1 MQDNGTNERGPV
13 PADDRLRSGSM
24 PQREEAD
31 DVIDLGQLLR
41 VLWRGKFIIAV
52 VAALCVLVG
61 GYYAYVVATPV
72 YRSTSVI
79 LLETQQQGL
88 TDLQG
93 LLGGMSGETTEVNSE
108 LEVLRARG
116 LVEDVVR
123 RLDLQNDPE
132 FNVKL
137 REPGNVEQVKI
148 WLRETLSPEGQEFS
162 DPAAQAE
169 RTLDNVVT
177 AVRDRLGVRNIP
189 NSLVFEITFESNN
202 PQKAARITRAVTQ
215 AYLDRQVEVKF
226 VAIERATEWLST
238 RVAELQSQLETAEQA
253 RASFSSSTDLVSAE
267 GLQVLERQLKDL
279 RDRISDQRA
288 TIARDEASIA
298 ALQATSDP
306 ARLAELSG
314 DRTLQRLAQAL
325 DGSANRQEVF
335 DARLEQVLDDKRA
348 AIARSQVQV
357 RNLERSAADF
367 EAQIERQSADL
378 IRLQQ
383 LNREAESIR
392 LLYETFLTRLNETA
406 AQQGVQQPDSVVLSN
421 AVVPQVTSAPRKSL
435 ILAMSGILG
444 LMLGGLIVLLL
455 EARRRG
461 VRTATDL
468 QNRTGLPVLGQIPL
482 IAEKKRAKTIAY
494 IRDKPASAAAEA
506 IRNLRTGVLYSNI
519 DNPPQVVMITS
530 SIPSE
535 GKTLTS
541 ISLAMNLAAAGGKV
555 LLIEGDIRRRTFGS
569 YFKNLKSR
577 GVVSVLTDEA
587 PLSDAVQHYKD
598 FGIDVLAGEDSM
610 VNAAD
615 LYSSKRF
622 AKMVANA
629 REVYD
634 HIVIDTPPVLVVPD
648 ARIIANVA
656 DALLVC
662 VKWDSTSVDQIDET
676 LRLFRVDST
685 PVTGVVLTQVNPKG
699 MKRYGYGGAYGAYGK
714 YGGRYYTN

>member
-1 MQDNGTNERGPV
+1 
-13 PADDRLRSGSM
+13 M